1 MYLCASFNVPHT
13 DGVIIR
19 AGDELSP
26 SGGAQRHGPDGTSVG
41 AYQRAVA
48 PATCVQEPNVT
59 LQSENHVYP
68 RSKPLKTK
76 SVISRRRKGL
86 GQVSHSTKRGGF
98 YAVAPAI
105 IRLWFGSLNWFLR
118 GLLVHPH

>member
-13 DGVIIR
+13 DGAIIR

-26 SGGAQRHGPDGTSVG
+26 SGGAHRHGPDGTSVR

-59 LQSENHVYP
+59 LQSEKHVHP
-68 RSKPLKTK
+68 RSKPL
-76 SVISRRRKGL
+76 VGPRG
-86 GQVSHSTKRGGF
+86 VSL
-98 YAVAPAI
+98 YEVALAI
-105 IRLWFGSLNWFLR
+105 VRLWFGSRN
-118 GLLVHPH
+118 